1 MNGAGRGGAGRV
13 ELTLFPK
20 RVRSPA
26 IAELAM
32 RGLQMAFLAF
42 DFPGHG
48 AGRARASL
56 RSTKTAAK
64 TTLEV

>member
-1 MNGAGRGGAGRV
+1 M
-13 ELTLFPK
+13 ELTLFSK

-26 IAELAM
+26 IAELTM
-32 RGLQMAFLAF
+32 RGLLTAFFAF

-64 TTLEV
+64 TTLGV